1 MSLEL
6 KAFDPRERTARAAVL
21 SREELRRA
29 FERREFEVYYQ
40 PVVALSTGRLSGFEA
55 LARWR
60 HPVRGVV
67 GPSEFI
73 PLAEEARLLT
83 EIGGWVLEEACRQT
97 CEWRELIPSQQHLTV
112 GVNLSF
118 GQLARPDLVGR
129 VRRTLRETGL
139 PPDCLKL
146 EVSESDVASN
156 ADAAAPVLMRLRAL
170 GVRLSID
177 DFGTGLASPSYLRRI
192 PVDTLKV
199 DRPHVA
205 LTADGGDG
213 GETVRAAVALAS
225 ALGAELVA
233 EGVEAPEQH
242 ARLEALGCE
251 YAQGFLYS
259 EPVDAES
266 ALSLIRVGV
275 RTPRSLALAREEA
288 DRSLFRLAQVLAA

>member
-6 KAFDPRERTARAAVL
+6 KAFDLRKRTARAAVL

-60 HPVRGVV
+60 HPARGVV

-112 GVNLSF
+112 SVNLSF

-146 EVSESDVASN
+146 EVAESDVASN
-156 ADAAAPVLMRLRAL
+156 ADAAASVLTRLRAL

-177 DFGTGLASPSYLRRI
+177 DFGAGHASPSYLRRI

-205 LTADGGDG
+205 ETADGGDG

-259 EPVDAES
+259 EPVNAES
-266 ALSLIRVGV
+266 ALSLIRRGV
-275 RTPRSLALAREEA
+275 PTPRSLAPERENA
-288 DRSLFRLAQVLAA
+288 DRSLFRLARVLAA